1 LALGLAVEAIL
12 PADMASGTGAMSARG
27 TNQRSSEMKSLRASA
42 VAVSVL
48 AVALASPVLKA
59 KDKTRG
65 SITVAFG
72 AGLNTAQPN
81 NTPNHHVIPQEFTV
95 KITKAKK
102 LDGTV
107 VFVPAT
113 VNFIVS
119 GFHFPWVYNNGVTL
133 EEVKAHIPAAG
144 LFVNYDVNVFAK
156 GVNPGTP
163 PAFADASV
171 NPSGVM
177 NRTDSFGFSLP
188 GRYLV
193 ICNVRGHF
201 IDGMYAWIN
210 VVDDDDDN

>member
-1 LALGLAVEAIL
+1 
-12 PADMASGTGAMSARG
+12 
-27 TNQRSSEMKSLRASA
+27 MKSLRASA
-42 VAVSVL
+42 VAASVL
-48 AVALASPVLKA
+48 ALALVSPTVQA
-59 KDKTRG
+59 NDRTPG

-72 AGLNTAQPN
+72 AGLNTAQPG
-81 NTPNHHVIPQEFTV
+81 NTLNHHVIPQEFTV
-95 KITKAKK
+95 RITKARK
-102 LDGTV
+102 LNGTL

-119 GFHFPWVYNNGVTL
+119 GFHWPWVYNTGVTL
-133 EEVKAHIPAAG
+133 AEVQAHIPAAG
-144 LFVNYDVNVFAK
+144 LMVNYDVNVFAK

-163 PAFADASV
+163 PAFADASA

-210 VVDDDDDN
+210 VVDGDDDDGDDN

>member
-1 LALGLAVEAIL
+1 
-12 PADMASGTGAMSARG
+12 
-27 TNQRSSEMKSLRASA
+27 MKSFAA
-42 VAVSVL
+42 IASVL
-48 AVALASPVLKA
+48 ALTLAGSPIHA
-59 KDKTRG
+59 KDKDKDKKPG

-72 AGLNTAQPN
+72 AGLNTAQPG
-81 NTPNHHVIPQEFTV
+81 NTPNHHVIPQELTV
-95 KITKAKK
+95 RITKAKK

-119 GFHFPWVYNNGVTL
+119 GFHYIWVYNPGVT
-133 EEVKAHIPAAG
+133 VAQIKTFTDANPG
-144 LFVNYDVNVFAK
+144 TFVNYNVNVFAK

-163 PAFADASV
+163 PTFTDANG

-177 NRTDSFGFSLP
+177 NRTDSFGFTLP

-201 IDGMYAWIN
+201 LDGMYAWVN
-210 VVDDDDDN
+210 VVDDDDN

>member
-1 LALGLAVEAIL
+1 
-12 PADMASGTGAMSARG
+12 
-27 TNQRSSEMKSLRASA
+27 MKVVRASA

-48 AVALASPVLKA
+48 VLCLSAPAIKA
-59 KDKTRG
+59 KDKDKTPG

-72 AGLNTAQPN
+72 AGLNTAQPG
-81 NTPNHHVIPQEFTV
+81 NTPNHHIVPQEFKV
-95 KITKAKK
+95 RITRAKK
-102 LDGTV
+102 LDGTA

-119 GFHFPWVYNNGVTL
+119 GFHWAWVYNPGVRL
-133 EEVKAHIPAAG
+133 AEVKAHIPAAG
-144 LFVNYDVNVFAK
+144 TFVNYDVNVFAK

-163 PAFADASV
+163 PGFADASA

-177 NRTDSFGFSLP
+177 NRTDSFGFSTP
-188 GRYLV
+188 GKYLV

-210 VVDDDDDN
+210 VVDEDDD

>member
-1 LALGLAVEAIL
+1 
-12 PADMASGTGAMSARG
+12 
-27 TNQRSSEMKSLRASA
+27 MKSLGVS

-48 AVALASPVLKA
+48 GLALASSPLQA
-59 KDKTRG
+59 KDKTPA

-72 AGLNTAQPN
+72 AGLNTAQPG
-81 NTPNHHVIPQEFTV
+81 NTPNHHIIPQEFTV
-95 KITKAKK
+95 RITTAKK
-102 LDGTV
+102 LDGTT

-119 GFHFPWVYNNGVTL
+119 GFHWPWVYNAGVTL
-133 EEVKAHIPAAG
+133 QQVQANVPAAG
-144 LFVNYDVNVFAK
+144 LFVNYNVNVFAK

-163 PAFADASV
+163 PAFADANV

-177 NRTDSFGFSLP
+177 NRTDSFGFSVP

-201 IDGMYAWIN
+201 VDGMYAWIN
-210 VVDDDDDN
+210 VVDEGDDN

>member
-1 LALGLAVEAIL
+1 
-12 PADMASGTGAMSARG
+12 
-27 TNQRSSEMKSLRASA
+27 MKSLRAFA

-48 AVALASPVLKA
+48 ALSLSSPAVKA
-59 KDKTRG
+59 ADGDKTPG

-72 AGLNTAQPN
+72 AGLNTAQPG
-81 NTPNHHVIPQEFTV
+81 NTPNHHIIPQEFRV
-95 KITKAKK
+95 RITKAKK
-102 LDGTV
+102 LDGSV

-119 GFHFPWVYNNGVTL
+119 GFHWPWVYNAGVTL
-133 EEVKAHIPAAG
+133 GTVKAHIPAAG
-144 LFVNYDVNVFAK
+144 LFVNYDVGVFAK

-163 PAFADASV
+163 PTFADRGAV
-171 NPSGVM
+171 AISGDM

-201 IDGMYAWIN
+201 VDGMYAFIN
-210 VVDDDDDN
+210 VVDSDDDN

>member
-1 LALGLAVEAIL
+1 MNGLRSFTVAAVLLAL
-12 PADMASGTGAMSARG
+12 PGA
-27 TNQRSSEMKSLRASA
+27 ASA
-42 VAVSVL
+42 DD
-48 AVALASPVLKA
+48 
-59 KDKTRG
+59 KDKTPG

-72 AGLNTAQPN
+72 AGLNTASPG

-119 GFHFPWVYNNGVTL
+119 GFHWIWVYNNGVRL
-133 EEVKAHIPAAG
+133 ADVRANLPASG
-144 LFVNYDVNVFAK
+144 TFVNYDVNVFAK

-201 IDGMYAWIN
+201 IDGMWAWVN
-210 VVDDDDDN
+210 VVDDDDDDHE

>member
-1 LALGLAVEAIL
+1 
-12 PADMASGTGAMSARG
+12 
-27 TNQRSSEMKSLRASA
+27 MKSLG
-42 VAVSVL
+42 VWTAVSVL
-48 AVALASPVLKA
+48 ALTGSPLHA
-59 KDKTRG
+59 KDKIPA

-72 AGLNTAQPN
+72 AGLNTALPG
-81 NTPNHHVIPQEFTV
+81 NTPNHHIIPQEFTV
-95 KITKAKK
+95 RITTAKK

-113 VNFIVS
+113 VNFVVS
-119 GFHFPWVYNNGVTL
+119 GFHFPWVYNQGVTL
-133 EEVKAHIPAAG
+133 DEVRANVPAAG
-144 LFVNYDVNVFAK
+144 PFVNYNVNVFAK

-177 NRTDSFGFSLP
+177 NRTDSFGFSVP

-201 IDGMYAWIN
+201 LDGMYAWIN
-210 VVDDDDDN
+210 VVEVDDDN

>member
-1 LALGLAVEAIL
+1 
-12 PADMASGTGAMSARG
+12 M
-27 TNQRSSEMKSLRASA
+27 NSLRASA

-48 AVALASPVLKA
+48 AVSLAGPAVKA
-59 KDKTRG
+59 KDKTPG

-72 AGLNTAQPN
+72 AGLNTAQPG

-107 VFVPAT
+107 VVVPAT

-119 GFHFPWVYNNGVTL
+119 GFHWPWVYNSGVTL
-133 EEVKAHIPAAG
+133 AEVQAHIPAGG

-163 PAFADASV
+163 PTFADASV
-171 NPSGVM
+171 NPAGVM
-177 NRTDSFGFSLP
+177 NRTDSFGFSNP

-193 ICNVRGHF
+193 ICNVRGHLL
-201 IDGMYAWIN
+201 DGMYAWIH
-210 VVDDDDDN
+210 VVDDDND

>member
-1 LALGLAVEAIL
+1 MKILGAA
-12 PADMASGTGAMSARG
+12 A
-27 TNQRSSEMKSLRASA
+27 
-42 VAVSVL
+42 AVSVVSL
-48 AVALASPVLKA
+48 CLTGSSLHA
-59 KDKTRG
+59 KDKTPA

-72 AGLNTAQPN
+72 AGLNTALPG
-81 NTPNHHVIPQEFTV
+81 NTPNHHIIPQEFTV
-95 KITKAKK
+95 RITTATK

-119 GFHFPWVYNNGVTL
+119 GFHWPWVYNAGVTL
-133 EEVKAHIPAAG
+133 AQVQANVPAAG
-144 LFVNYDVNVFAK
+144 TFVNYNTGVFAK

-163 PAFADASV
+163 PTFADASV

-177 NRTDSFGFSLP
+177 NRTDSFGFSAP

-201 IDGMYAWIN
+201 VDGMYAWIN
-210 VVDDDDDN
+210 VVDSDDDN